1 MYNKTIFC
9 RGKRNYRIN
18 GERGFYMNGSVA
30 EEMWLCHSVVQKGIR
45 HEKRKMKCQD
55 YVSVRAQ
62 KEKISM
68 ALLDGRGDSDKNAA
82 AVEKIADILNEFM
95 LIFYDNIFRESQEVV
110 AYNLM
115 LQIQK
120 ELSRLSE
127 EMKVEKKELAS
138 TLLAY
143 CINAEKKTF
152 CAVHL
157 GDGFIA
163 TRNKRGGIKILS
175 RPTNGVKKNETVL
188 STTKTALK
196 HVKIYRGDLKDT
208 EAILMASDGNYE
220 WNVSQKVLQ
229 ECFEKVKIKTLIP
242 QIDDQAVVAL
252 EKAVK

>member
-1 MYNKTIFC
+1 
-9 RGKRNYRIN
+9 
-18 GERGFYMNGSVA
+18 MNGSVA

-157 GDGFIA
+157 GDGFI
-163 TRNKRGGIKILS
+163 LS

-242 QIDDQAVVAL
+242 QIDDQAVVVL